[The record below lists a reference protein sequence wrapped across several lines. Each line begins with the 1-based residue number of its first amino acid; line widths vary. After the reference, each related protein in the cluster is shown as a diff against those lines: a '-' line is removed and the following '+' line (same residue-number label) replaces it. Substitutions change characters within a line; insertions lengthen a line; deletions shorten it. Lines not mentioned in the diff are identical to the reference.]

1 VVLKDIPLANVALDR
16 PIVLV
21 AVALALEV
29 MYYHA
34 DGGLRASMG
43 RGQHRSRVWLVWCGR
58 TIMRST
64 IAAFVLVGA
73 LAVGD
78 PCHAQDTVAPSVAP
92 KQAPVGHR
100 QPRQSDVA
108 PAQPSADP
116 APSAPP
122 PSAREANPRRPD
134 PNDPDERLNRALN
147 SICRGC

>member
-1 VVLKDIPLANVALDR
+1 VALDR

-116 APSAPP
+116 APSTPP